1 VQRRRF
7 RSPIYGG
14 TTHSHE
20 LIDSRHGLQYPLPLF
35 DPWPND
41 TPGGAHEALNGARM
55 EDDSSEPSHAAK
67 PNWTTFS
74 GSGRMTAEI
83 QILPKKTLVGKRFL
97 QDLRF
102 S

>member
-1 VQRRRF
+1 
-7 RSPIYGG
+7 
-14 TTHSHE
+14 
-20 LIDSRHGLQYPLPLF
+20 
-35 DPWPND
+35 
-41 TPGGAHEALNGARM
+41 M

-67 PNWTTFS
+67 PNWIPFS